1 MNANG
6 TNHATLFQ
14 SLHLDRE
21 KLREQIADRIQEMI
35 ATNQLKS
42 GQQLPSEREMA
53 KIVDVNR
60 GTVREAI
67 RLLEQRGLI
76 EMRVG
81 SGAYVV
87 SVSPSTVTDSIERY
101 FAFGSCSHED
111 LITLRGILDPEIA
124 ALAAE
129 RATAAEIE
137 CLRQL
142 AERIEVSFFEDT
154 AQYAAD
160 DAEFHV
166 TVAQASHNDLVIAIM
181 GGLHKVLARWILAQS
196 RSHQLEG
203 GARSHRAVYE
213 AIAKRSP
220 EDARQAMRIHHSFTR
235 ATLMADLELAAHGL
249 DKIARRDFP
258 IARAESSV
266 VKDSD

>member
-1 MNANG
+1 MNANEI
-6 TNHATLFQ
+6 NHVAIFQ

-21 KLREQIADRIQEMI
+21 KLREQIADRIQDMI

-42 GQQLPSEREMA
+42 GEQLPSEREMA

-137 CLRQL
+137 SLRQL
-142 AERIEVSFFEDT
+142 AERIDVSFFEDT
-154 AQYAAD
+154 AQYATD

-181 GGLHKVLARWILAQS
+181 GGLHKILARWILAQS

-213 AIAKRSP
+213 AISRRSP
-220 EDARQAMRIHHSFTR
+220 EDARQAMRVHHMFTR
-235 ATLMADLELAAHGL
+235 ATLNGDVELATRGL
-249 DKIARRDFP
+249 SEIARLRVP
-258 IARAESSV
+258 VLAARPSA
-266 VKDSD
+266 VKKPL

>member
-1 MNANG
+1 MNANEI
-6 TNHATLFQ
+6 NHAALFQ

-21 KLREQIADRIQEMI
+21 KLREQIADHIQDMI

-42 GQQLPSEREMA
+42 GEQLPSEREMA

-60 GTVREAI
+60 GTLREAI

-142 AERIEVSFFEDT
+142 AERIEESFFEDT
-154 AQYAAD
+154 TRYAAD

-181 GGLHKVLARWILAQS
+181 GGLHKVMARWILAQS
-196 RSHQLEG
+196 RRHQLEG

-249 DKIARRDFP
+249 DKIARLDFP

-266 VKDSD
+266 VKDSV